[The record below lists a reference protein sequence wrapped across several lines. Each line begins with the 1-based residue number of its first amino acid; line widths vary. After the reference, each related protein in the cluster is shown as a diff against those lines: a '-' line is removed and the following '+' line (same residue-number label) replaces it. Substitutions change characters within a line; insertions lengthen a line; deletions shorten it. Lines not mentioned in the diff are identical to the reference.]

1 MKERKERNML
11 METVKKFPIDEVSEI
26 QIKSR
31 LSQVNVTAGSEKDIV
46 LRWTDTKRRTTEAVL
61 DSKKLSVK
69 DHGAITLYGIIGLI
83 QLKADKE
90 LTLELPSEF
99 GGNIQIESMDEC
111 VRVVGVTGS
120 CSIRV
125 KTTAG
130 AIDISAADIQYYD
143 LSSQSGA
150 VTMHSVKSGKGIRI
164 STNNGNIDCRCVDAS
179 AYLLD
184 CHTDHGECSLPSVA
198 HRGGKI
204 INIRSQTGHIVVGFT
219 NEKSGV

>member
-1 MKERKERNML
+1 
-11 METVKKFPIDEVSEI
+11 METVKRFSIDEVSEI

-31 LSQVNVTAGSEKDIV
+31 LSQVNVTAGNDKDIV

-61 DSKKLSVK
+61 DGKRLSVK
-69 DHGAITLYGIIGLI
+69 DRGAIALYGIIGLI

-99 GGNIQIESMDEC
+99 GGRIQIESMDES
-111 VRVVGVTGS
+111 VRVVGITGS
-120 CSIRV
+120 CSIWI

-130 AIDISAADIQYYD
+130 TIDISATDIQQYD

-164 STNNGNIDCRCVDAS
+164 STSNGNIDCLCLEGVS

-184 CHTDHGECSLPSVA
+184 CHMDHGKCSLPSVV
-198 HRGGKI
+198 HRGGKL
-204 INIRSQTGHIVVGFT
+204 INIRSQTGDIAVGFID
-219 NEKSGV
+219 EKSVG

>member
-1 MKERKERNML
+1 
-11 METVKKFPIDEVSEI
+11 METVKRFSVGEVSEI

-31 LSQVNVTAGSEKDIV
+31 LSQVNVTAGNDKDIV

-61 DSKKLSVK
+61 DSKRLSVK
-69 DHGAITLYGIIGLI
+69 DRGAIALYGIIGLI

-90 LTLELPSEF
+90 LTLELPFEF
-99 GGNIQIESMDEC
+99 GGRIQIESMDEN
-111 VRVVGVTGS
+111 VRVVGITGS
-120 CSIRV
+120 CSILI

-130 AIDISAADIQYYD
+130 AIDISATDIGQYD

-164 STNNGNIDCRCVDAS
+164 STNNGNIDCLCLEGAT

-184 CHTDHGECSLPSVA
+184 CHTDHGKCSLPSVV
-198 HRGGKI
+198 HRGGKL
-204 INIRSQTGHIVVGFT
+204 INIRSQTGDIAVGFID
-219 NEKSGV
+219 EKSVG